1 MEAFE
6 MAIKRTNPAFLNGVP
21 EMLIL
26 HLLAG
31 RPMHGYELAQAIKS
45 ATHEGLEFGEGCIY
59 PILHRL
65 ESQGLL
71 SATRQSVAGR
81 QRVVYQATP
90 KGKGQLVD
98 TVGAWRHVVASI
110 NHALKGGERE
120 RPALA

>member
-1 MEAFE
+1 
-6 MAIKRTNPAFLNGVP
+6 MANKRTNPAFLNGVP

-26 HLLAG
+26 HLLAR
-31 RPMHGYELAQAIKS
+31 RPMHGYELAQEIKS
-45 ATHEGLEFGEGCIY
+45 STGEGLEFGEGCIY

-81 QRVVYQATP
+81 QRVVYEATA
-90 KGKGQLVD
+90 KGQGQLAD
-98 TVGAWRHVVASI
+98 TLGVWKHVVASI